1 MNILFIYD
9 SPLRPE
15 AGGTERATSLVMT
28 ELTRR
33 GHNCIGIIHW
43 DQQNP
48 DVHFLNGKKIGSLYE
63 FLKENQIKVV
73 VNQIAFHPRFLCQF
87 LAHGGQQWKNEGGKI
102 VSFMHLDPTPEPRKK
117 LSTYFADWSSKSIVG
132 KIKRLI
138 YVLSLPYFNYR
149 TDKEYKLGLRYLYD
163 NSDRYIL
170 MSQSFLKVFMALA
183 ELHDTSKVRFIP
195 NMLTFPDIS
204 TCDDL
209 SFKENKV
216 LIVARLDDA
225 QKNISFMINVWSDI
239 KNHRGYKLHILGD
252 GQDRELLHKK
262 AMNLKDISFE
272 GAQSP
277 QSWYRKAKIFLMAS
291 PREGWG
297 LTITE
302 SLQNGVVPIVLNTS
316 TVFRDIITD
325 GSNGFLVENKEN
337 FQNRLTMLIS
347 DENLRLNIACNCL
360 QSAYRFTPQTVGD
373 LWEKML
379 NEI

>member
-9 SPLRPE
+9 APLRSE
-15 AGGTERATSLVMT
+15 AGGTERATSLVMA

-33 GHNCIGIIHW
+33 GHTCTGIIHW
-43 DQQNP
+43 DQQKP
-48 DVHFLNGKKIGSLYE
+48 DMQFLNGKKIDSLYE
-63 FLKENQIKVV
+63 FLNEHQIEVV
-73 VNQIAFHPRFLCQF
+73 VNQIAFHPRFLGQF

-117 LSTYFADWSSKSIVG
+117 LITFFTDWNSKSIVG

-138 YVLSLPYFNYR
+138 YVLSLPYFNHK

-170 MSQSFLKVFMALA
+170 MSKSFLRVFKELA
-183 ELHDTSKVRFIP
+183 KLQDTSKVRFIP
-195 NMLTFPDIS
+195 NMLTFPDIA

-209 SFKENKV
+209 SSKENKV
-216 LIVARLDDA
+216 LIVARLDDM
-225 QKNISFMINVWSDI
+225 QKNISFMINAWSHI
-239 KNHRGYKLHILGD
+239 RNHNGYKLHILGD
-252 GQDRELLHKK
+252 GQDKEALQKK
-262 AMNLKDISFE
+262 ARNVRDLTFE

-277 QSWYRKAKIFLMAS
+277 LSWYQKAKIFLMAS

-316 TVFRDIITD
+316 TVFKDIITD
-325 GSNGFLVENKEN
+325 GENGYLVNNQEQFQDKLFL
-337 FQNRLTMLIS
+337 LMS
-347 DENLRLNIACNCL
+347 DENLRTLIACNCL
-360 QSAYRFTPQTVGD
+360 HSAFRFTPRIVGE

>member
-1 MNILFIYD
+1 
-9 SPLRPE
+9 
-15 AGGTERATSLVMT
+15 
-28 ELTRR
+28 
-33 GHNCIGIIHW
+33 
-43 DQQNP
+43 
-48 DVHFLNGKKIGSLYE
+48 
-63 FLKENQIKVV
+63 
-73 VNQIAFHPRFLCQF
+73 
-87 LAHGGQQWKNEGGKI
+87 
-102 VSFMHLDPTPEPRKK
+102 
-117 LSTYFADWSSKSIVG
+117 
-132 KIKRLI
+132 
-138 YVLSLPYFNYR
+138 
-149 TDKEYKLGLRYLYD
+149 
-163 NSDRYIL
+163 

-195 NMLTFPDIS
+195 NMLTFPDIA

-209 SFKENKV
+209 SSKENIV
-216 LIVARLDDA
+216 LIVARLDDV
-225 QKNISFMINVWSDI
+225 QKNISFMIKVWSDI

-252 GQDRELLHKK
+252 GQDREMLHRQ
-262 AMNLKDISFE
+262 ASNLKDISFE

-316 TVFRDIITD
+316 TVFKDIITD
-325 GSNGFLVENKEN
+325 GSNGFLVKDKEN
-337 FQNRLTMLIS
+337 FQNRLTMLMS
-347 DENLRLNIACNCL
+347 DDNLRLNLACSCL